1 MKKFKY
7 NNMKIMLLLCFCII
21 FFIVTQKTR
30 EGHVRLFH
38 NHDSLDDSTRY
49 ILRIFLFVCLLIGIY
64 LAIYY
69 PENE

>member
-21 FFIVTQKTR
+21 FFIITRKTR
-30 EGHVRLFH
+30 EGHNLLFH
-38 NHDSLDDSTRY
+38 RHDSLDDSTEY
-49 ILRIFLFVCLLIGIY
+49 ILLCFLFVCLLIGIY

>member
-21 FFIVTQKTR
+21 FFIVTQNRR
-30 EGHVRLFH
+30 EGHIRLFN

-64 LAIYY
+64 MSIYY
-69 PENE
+69 PDN